1 MEENE
6 QQQKDTEQS
15 GQSETRAAILFC
27 GATYSSCALLFF
39 VGYSFRSTEVRLN
52 GYLRGV
58 WLHALPFHEPVN
70 GRLLLS
76 NAVNLQE

>member
-39 VGYSFRSTEVRLN
+39 V
-52 GYLRGV
+52 
-58 WLHALPFHEPVN
+58 
-70 GRLLLS
+70 
-76 NAVNLQE
+76 